1 MLRKYALTRHLRHSI
16 DYWSMPHFL
25 LGTLIALIGLVF
37 GLPAVPLFFVT
48 LVVAVLWEFVE
59 MRLRIREAKINVA
72 SDIIM
77 PLFAYVVTLWLTG
90 TDSMEH
96 EQYIAFFVVTIV
108 LYVLV
113 SYAAWTARFDHDP
126 DFQG

>member
-1 MLRKYALTRHLRHSI
+1 MLRKYALTRRLRHSI

-37 GLPAVPLFFVT
+37 GFPALPLFFVT

-59 MRLRIREAKINVA
+59 MRLRIREAKVNVA
-72 SDIIM
+72 SDIVM

-90 TDSMEH
+90 TDTMQH
-96 EQYIAFFVVTIV
+96 EQYIAFLVVTIV

-113 SYAAWTARFDHDP
+113 SYAAWTARFDQDP
-126 DFQG
+126 DFQD

>member
-1 MLRKYALTRHLRHSI
+1 
-16 DYWSMPHFL
+16 MPHFL

-37 GLPAVPLFFVT
+37 GFPALPLFFVT

-59 MRLRIREAKINVA
+59 MRLHIREAKVNVA

-77 PLFAYVVTLWLTG
+77 PLFAYIVTLWLTG
-90 TDSMEH
+90 TDTMQH
-96 EQYIAFFVVTIV
+96 EQYIAFLVVTIV

-113 SYAAWTARFDHDP
+113 SYAAWTARFDRDP
-126 DFQG
+126 DFQD